1 VSKLF
6 QRAYVLTVDTTR
18 ITGLRVAFSIKKT
31 LKPEPNTAEIR
42 VWNLNAERRK
52 SIKDRHVACVLTG
65 GYLESAGLLFSGDAR
80 FITHT
85 QTGPDWVSKI
95 VCGDGERAYSLDRV
109 SASFGPGT
117 PVAAVMDSVA
127 GTLQG
132 ISTGNVKQALAGVG
146 GVFKNGFAAA
156 DNSFKTLQSLSRSQG
171 LNLSIQ
177 DGAFSLLSEN
187 GLEPGTAILLTP
199 ETGLVGSPETAS
211 PEKKGGALRVKAR
224 SLLQAN
230 LRPGRAV
237 ELRSA
242 AIAGVFRVEVVE
254 HKGDT
259 HGGEWYTDLELK
271 PVTL

>member
-1 VSKLF
+1 MSALY
-6 QRAYVLTVDTTR
+6 RRSYVLTVDTTR

-42 VWNLNAERRK
+42 VWNLSAERRK
-52 SIKDRHVACVLTG
+52 AIKDRHAATVLTG
-65 GYLESAGLLFSGDAR
+65 GYLDSVGLLFSGDAR
-80 FITHT
+80 FITHQ

-132 ISTGNVKQALAGVG
+132 ISNGNVKQALAGVG

-156 DNSFKTLQSLSRSQG
+156 DNSFKTLQNLSRSQG

-177 DGAFSLLSEN
+177 DGAISLLSEN
-187 GLEPGTAILLTP
+187 GLEPGTAVLLTP
-199 ETGLVGSPETAS
+199 DTGLIGSPEVAS
-211 PEKKGGALRVKAR
+211 PEKKGGALKVKAR
-224 SLLQAN
+224 SLLQASIK
-230 LRPGRAV
+230 PGRAV

-242 AIAGVFRVEVVE
+242 AISGLFRVEVVE

-259 HGGEWYTDLELK
+259 HGAEWYTDLELK